1 MGLNK
6 VKRSSEIRKSLTVL
20 LSLIEPRWV
29 RKVEADIKRQPREL
43 GRDARVAILPERKKV
58 YLLKAFKILPIYY
71 ARATLMSTKLKSGG
85 SMSAIISP

>member
-1 MGLNK
+1 MKQTSN
-6 VKRSSEIRKSLTVL
+6 VSLG
-20 LSLIEPRWV
+20 SQ
-29 RKVEADIKRQPREL
+29 DSGQ
-43 GRDARVAILPERKKV
+43 DARVAILPERKKV